1 MRVIKQEAIITII
14 VVTEDEAPGPE
25 WLKEQ
30 LEKIPGVAIS
40 RIEGF
45 ANQDVLSICLGP
57 QKQKPGD

>member
-1 MRVIKQEAIITII
+1 MRVLKQQASITMII
-14 VVTEDEAPGPE
+14 VIDDEAPGPH

-45 ANQDVLSICLGP
+45 SNEDVLSICLGP
-57 QKQKPGD
+57 IKKEPGA